1 MMLQKASLARR
12 MYVPTIALFITFMA
26 VLLGIQHVSYV
37 RGFETT
43 LGKIEDSSL
52 EVEREA
58 SKGMTQGI
66 WAATDRWLQTGE
78 NTQFVDFANRQ
89 REQSDIGAIAFV
101 GLSKTAELASPADRV
116 GTALAE
122 GVWDE
127 ATKAPDLILK
137 EDPKAIN
144 LYQPLHVTADMR
156 RLRPD
161 MEVGTLY
168 GLLHLEFPK
177 DRLNEMLADA
187 RSVFEGRVRQSLTL
201 TCGMGVAAL
210 VVMAISLFPLVVRPL
225 VRSLRGVIGSL
236 ANGSNELVEISR
248 QIGGSSQRLATS
260 ASEQAS
266 SLEETSSA
274 MEQMS
279 AMTRTNAENARE
291 ADTLSTQAQQNAA
304 AGDQTMARLTRA
316 MTSINESSAQI
327 AKIIKVIEEIAFQ
340 TNLLALNAAVE
351 AARAGEHGKGFAVV
365 ADEVR
370 NLASR
375 AAEAARNT
383 RALVED
389 SVVRAQDGVEAVH
402 EAGTAFGA
410 IVTSAQRVSELVGEI
425 ARASEQQAQGVDQ
438 VNSAVTQMTQMTQ
451 ESASEASHSSSVAEQ
466 LGAQAESVKGM
477 VGALVGIVEG
487 AGRARED
494 GGS

>member
-1 MMLQKASLARR
+1 MLKEASLARR
-12 MYVPTIALFITFMA
+12 MYVPTIGLFVVSMA
-26 VLLGIQHVSYV
+26 VLLGIQHTLYV
-37 RGFETT
+37 RGFEDT
-43 LGKIEDSSL
+43 LGRIEGSSL
-52 EVEREA
+52 DVQRES
-58 SKGMTQGI
+58 SKGMAQGI

-78 NTQFVDFANRQ
+78 HTQFVDFAHRQ
-89 REQSDIGAIAFV
+89 REQSSIGVIAFV
-101 GLSKTAELASPADRV
+101 GLSGTAELASPVQHV
-116 GTALAE
+116 GTPLAE
-122 GVWDE
+122 GVWDQAAE
-127 ATKAPDLILK
+127 TSDLILR
-137 EDPKAIN
+137 EDAKAIN
-144 LYQPLHVTADMR
+144 LYQPLHVTPDMR

-177 DRLNEMLADA
+177 DELNKMLADA

-201 TCGMGVAAL
+201 TCATGVAAL
-210 VVMAISLFPLVVRPL
+210 VVMAVSLFPLVVLPL
-225 VRSLRGVIGSL
+225 VRSLQGVIGNL
-236 ANGSNELVEISR
+236 GEGSKELVEISR
-248 QIGGSSQRLATS
+248 QIGGASQRLATS

-279 AMTRTNAENARE
+279 AMTRTNAANARE
-291 ADTLSTQAQQNAA
+291 ADTLSAQAQENAA
-304 AGDQTMARLTRA
+304 AGDQTMVRLTQA

-383 RALVED
+383 RTLVED
-389 SVVRAQDGVEAVH
+389 SVGRARDGVEAVR
-402 EAGTAFGA
+402 EAGVAFGA
-410 IVTSAQRVSELVGEI
+410 IVASTQRVSELVGEI

-438 VNSAVTQMTQMTQ
+438 VNSAVSQMSQMTQ

-466 LGAQAESVKGM
+466 LGLQAESVKDM
-477 VGALVGIVEG
+477 VGALVGIVKG
-487 AGRARED
+487 AGAAREEQEL
-494 GGS
+494 